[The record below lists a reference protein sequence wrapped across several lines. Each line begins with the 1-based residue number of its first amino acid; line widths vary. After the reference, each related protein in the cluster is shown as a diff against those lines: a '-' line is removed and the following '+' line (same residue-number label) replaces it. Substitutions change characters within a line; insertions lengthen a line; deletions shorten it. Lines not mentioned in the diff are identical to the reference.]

1 VRKLTTGLFGAALV
15 ALVVV
20 PAGPA
25 SAATVGSDARVTQ
38 HTYVRHDGGT
48 DPTIEGCNNL
58 TPAGDENL
66 AGNFRQKN
74 EPFSVV
80 DPQNPDIVIAGWNDY
95 CSDWMGLG
103 FSVDGGQTW
112 TNSLVPGYPAD
123 TSIEGMQSPE
133 FIRTNTASDPVG
145 AFDTHGHFY
154 FGFLAFNGN
163 AGHKTNSDV
172 AVARYDVVDP
182 ETNDD
187 NPLDY
192 IGTARL
198 ATGPAASNFFG
209 VFNDKNM
216 IEVDRTGGSHDGSVY
231 MCWTKFVGLAPSTT
245 ILFARSTDGGAT
257 FSHPIGISGNTSGQ
271 GCDIAVEADGDVY
284 VDWRDFAGNSSHQ
297 TFGVSAVRSGD
308 GGQTFGKVVKVG
320 ALDAY
325 NPFDTA
331 RDCGDGVD
339 ACPSGFVFHRVPLEP
354 RITSDPTGRLAGV
367 FAIYNAVDPAT
378 TVASTTSYS
387 SAGSGGSGLVGQSKV
402 YVARSL
408 DNGQTWTPYLVAN
421 NSVGHQYFPDGDALA
436 GQLAVVWQDSRV
448 DNDYSIQ
455 RPVGNLANAT
465 SSGTDALSTFVA
477 VSTNGTSFG
486 APQEVASVR
495 QQPQYEMFD
504 AASVPFLGDYN
515 WIQMV
520 DAGGGSLF
528 GYLTWTD
535 NRDVVPGTDP
545 REATQD
551 GFDTEGCWVVD
562 PAAAGGF
569 RRTCLN
575 GGGYNQN
582 IYGNSITIP

>member
-1 VRKLTTGLFGAALV
+1 MRKLTIGLIGAILV
-15 ALVVV
+15 ALVVLPPGV
-20 PAGPA
+20 A
-25 SAATVGSDARVTQ
+25 SAATVGADARVTQ
-38 HTYVRHDGGT
+38 QTYVRHDGGT
-48 DPTIEGCNNL
+48 DAAIQGCNSLVPTDTVGNL
-58 TPAGDENL
+58 
-66 AGNFRQKN
+66 RQKN
-74 EPFSVV
+74 EPFSVL
-80 DPQNPDIVIAGWNDY
+80 DPQDPSIVIAGWNDY

-103 FSVDGGQTW
+103 FSTDGGQTW

-123 TSIEGMQSPE
+123 TSTAGMQSPE
-133 FIRTNTASDPVG
+133 FGRTNEASDPIG
-145 AFDTHGHFY
+145 AFDTHGHFF
-154 FGFLAFNGN
+154 FGFLAYN
-163 AGHKTNSDV
+163 AFAGPKTNSDV

-182 ETNDD
+182 ASNGGD
-187 NPLDY
+187 PLDY
-192 IGTARL
+192 VGTTQVAS
-198 ATGPAASNFFG
+198 GPSAANFRG
-209 VFNDKNM
+209 IFNDKNM

-231 MCWTKFVGLAPSTT
+231 MCWTKFVGAASSTT
-245 ILFARSTDGGAT
+245 ILFSRSTDGGAT

-284 VDWRDFAGNSSHQ
+284 VDWRDFEGNASHQ

-320 ALDAY
+320 QLVAY

-331 RDCGDGVD
+331 RDCGDGAD

-354 RITSDPTGRLAGV
+354 RITSDPTGRLPGV

-378 TVASTTSYS
+378 IVASTTSYS
-387 SAGSGGSGLVGQSKV
+387 SAGADGSGLVGQSKV

-408 DNGQTWTPYLVAN
+408 DDGQTWSPVLVAD
-421 NSVGHQYFPDGDALA
+421 SPVGHQYFPDGDALA
-436 GQLAVVWQDSRV
+436 GNLAVVWQDSRV
-448 DNDYSIQ
+448 DNDYSVQ

-477 VSTNGTSFG
+477 TSTDGTSFT

-495 QQPQYEMFD
+495 QQPQFEMFD

-515 WIQMV
+515 WIQLAQS
-520 DAGGGSLF
+520 DGSLF
-528 GYLTWTD
+528 GYMTWTD

-551 GFDTEGCWVVD
+551 GFDTQGCWVED
-562 PAAAGGF
+562 PPGTF
-569 RRTCLN
+569 SRTCLN
-575 GGGYNQN
+575 GGGYDQN